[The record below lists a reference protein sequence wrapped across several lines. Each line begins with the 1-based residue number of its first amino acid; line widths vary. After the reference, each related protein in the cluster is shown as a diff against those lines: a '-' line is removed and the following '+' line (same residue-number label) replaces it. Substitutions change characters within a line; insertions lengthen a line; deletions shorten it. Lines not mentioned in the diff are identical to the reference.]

1 MLGSSAAMSAARV
14 ILWARTSRRVEKLG
28 SREGAAG
35 LPAAVPQ
42 TLNNLLRIEHTVRKL
57 LLRVVS
63 SVALKSL
70 TPAYTPARCLVLNIN
85 TLFNAFRMPD
95 RIHV

>member
-1 MLGSSAAMSAARV
+1 MRG
-14 ILWARTSRRVEKLG
+14 
-28 SREGAAG
+28 G
-35 LPAAVPQ
+35 LPAVPHE
-42 TLNNLLRIEHTVRKL
+42 TVNKLLRIEHTMRKL

-70 TPAYTPARCLVLNIN
+70 TPAYTPARCLVHNIN